1 MNPDNN
7 GNMDIEEFELV
18 VGHNNNVISEL
29 ALLQILSELITDPTT
44 DPVTYHVID
53 LEKDDYYDSHDYEKE
68 TETKKSK
75 KDKKEPTEKLLPLL
89 DLIKAII
96 ESETESEPDILVI
109 QKRYDIEITYELL
122 SVLSLMSTA
131 DPAFF
136 LSIENTFT
144 EIVKGNKIDARD
156 VPNIMALLI
165 NLYTILAELKFKPL
179 NTQICGSVLKFIIA
193 VIIKD
198 KIVRIDNDNE
208 KELMLCLALLINSCI
223 ELTTLSNK
231 IKKTKSRFNPFA
243 GCFTF

>member
-1 MNPDNN
+1 MNSGDT
-7 GNMDIEEFELV
+7 DIEEIELV
-18 VGHNNNVISEL
+18 IGHNNTVTSEL

-44 DPVTYHVID
+44 DPVTYPIID
-53 LEKDDYYDSHDYEKE
+53 LEKDDYDSHDYERE
-68 TETKKSK
+68 TETKKNK
-75 KDKKEPTEKLLPLL
+75 TEHIEEFLPLL
-89 DLIKAII
+89 DLIKAIVKSEP
-96 ESETESEPDILVI
+96 ESESDILVI

-136 LSIENTFT
+136 LSVENTFT

-208 KELMLCLALLINSCI
+208 KEFLICLALLIDSCI

-231 IKKTKSRFNPFA
+231 VKKTKSIFRSFT